1 MEMTKRQKRKT
12 FKKSAR
18 NNVKKHYPLF
28 VMICLIA
35 AVIGVAYTGSI
46 SLFRSMVDYDTP
58 QQTTTYDTV
67 SGTNL
72 TDVINDM
79 LKIMLEEDELK
90 KMSTGHFGFVELGK
104 QDGVFANFVNVR
116 ASGSPLVTAIS
127 AVEHMITNHSIE
139 MVGIFISSVFMLI
152 VWIFFVNTYKVILA
166 RFFLE
171 GRLYEKST
179 LNNFLWLVRQKSFVN
194 ASMTMLVAY
203 IFQILWSFTIIGGI
217 IKMYSYAMVPYI
229 VAENPNIRP
238 LEAITLSRKMMKGH
252 KWELFVND
260 LSFLGWDILD
270 LFLTMGLISLFYVAP
285 YKEATYAEYYAHL
298 RNQAQKNTVP
308 DAEKLN
314 DIYLYEFATD
324 EELYQHYADIDTYRE
339 IVAKGYTKKHGIAG
353 FFAEVFG
360 VVLRYDEN
368 EEEYSHYREAK
379 LKLIIC
385 ENACQ
390 KKSYPTKLS
399 PNAIRTEKRTIMES
413 LHCIRH
419 YSVSSLILIFFTL
432 CFIGWSW
439 EVALHLVSDGVFVNR
454 GVMHGPWLPI
464 YGAGSIMIVILLN
477 KFRDKP
483 IVEFLTAI
491 VLCGIVEFFTS
502 LQLEK
507 SMGQKWWDYSGYFL
521 NIDGRICA
529 EGLLVFGLGGIAV
542 VYLIAPFMDNMIK
555 KKSLKVL
562 VPICVILISVF
573 ISDSIYSHFN
583 PNTGKGITD
592 YPTSSASSSPNS

>member
-1 MEMTKRQKRKT
+1 MTQSQRRKI
-12 FKKSAR
+12 FKKSAKGNIKR
-18 NNVKKHYPLF
+18 HYPLF

-35 AVIGVAYTGSI
+35 AVIGVAYTSSI

-58 QQTTTYDTV
+58 QQTTTYDTI
-67 SGTNL
+67 SGANL
-72 TDVINDM
+72 TDVINDI
-79 LKIMLEEDELK
+79 LKITLEEEELK
-90 KMSTGHFGFVELGK
+90 KLSTGHFGFVELGK

-116 ASGSPLVTAIS
+116 ASGSPLVTAVS
-127 AVEHMITNHSIE
+127 AVEHMITTHSIE
-139 MVGIFISSVFMLI
+139 KVGIFISSIFMLL
-152 VWIFFVNTYKVILA
+152 VWIFFINTYRVIMG

-171 GRLYEKST
+171 GRLYEKSS
-179 LNNFLWLVRQKSFVN
+179 LDNFLWLVRQKSFIN
-194 ASMTMLVAY
+194 ASMTMLVTY
-203 IFQILWSFTIIGGI
+203 IFQLLWNITIIGGI
-217 IKMYSYAMVPYI
+217 IKSYSYAMVPYI
-229 VAENPNIRP
+229 VAENPNIKP

-260 LSFLGWDILD
+260 WSFIGWDILD
-270 LFLTMGLISLFYVAP
+270 IVFLFGLLNLFYIAP
-285 YKEATYAEYYAHL
+285 YKESTYAEYYTYF
-298 RNQAQKNTVP
+298 RNQAQKNDIPNAV
-308 DAEKLN
+308 KLN
-314 DIYLYEFATD
+314 DVYLYEFATD
-324 EELYQHYADIDTYRE
+324 KELYQHYANIDTYRA
-339 IVAKGYTKKHGIAG
+339 IVDKGYTQKHGIAR
-353 FFAEVFG
+353 FFADIFG
-360 VVLRYDEN
+360 VVLRYDES
-368 EEEYSHYREAK
+368 EEEYSHYMETK
-379 LKLIIC
+379 LKLIKY

-390 KKSYPTKLS
+390 KKSYPSLLS
-399 PNAIRTEKRTIMES
+399 PNTVKKEKQTIMES

-464 YGAGSIMIVILLN
+464 YGAGSIMIVIVLN

-542 VYLIAPFMDNMIK
+542 VYLIAPFMDNVIK
-555 KKSLKVL
+555 KKNLKV
-562 VPICVILISVF
+562 VIPICIILVSIF

-592 YPTSSASSSPNS
+592 YPTTSSGSSSPNP